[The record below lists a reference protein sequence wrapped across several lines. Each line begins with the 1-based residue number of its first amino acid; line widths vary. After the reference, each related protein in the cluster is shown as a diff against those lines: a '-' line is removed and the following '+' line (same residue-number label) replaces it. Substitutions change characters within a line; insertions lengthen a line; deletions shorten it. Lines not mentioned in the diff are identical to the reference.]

1 VIVSNQTNS
10 SQKLRVSEL
19 YNIIRQI
26 MNEPV
31 SSIND
36 LSGPET
42 ISSWDSFHGL
52 ILIDEIETKFNVKFT
67 LDEVLNTKTVGDIK
81 RNMQNH
87 GVLFDE

>member
-1 VIVSNQTNS
+1 
-10 SQKLRVSEL
+10 
-19 YNIIRQI
+19 
-26 MNEPV
+26 MNDPV
-31 SSIND
+31 SLINN
-36 LSGPET
+36 LSGPQT

-81 RNMQNH
+81 RNMENH